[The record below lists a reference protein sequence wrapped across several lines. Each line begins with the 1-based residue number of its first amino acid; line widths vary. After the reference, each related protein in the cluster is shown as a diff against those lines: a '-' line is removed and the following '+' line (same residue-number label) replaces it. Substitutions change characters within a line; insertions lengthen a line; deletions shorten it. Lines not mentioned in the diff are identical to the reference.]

1 MWLCTEAAEMVPKD
15 YTDDFQLSTYNCI
28 FFVPTTCISQPKT
41 LVAKKVYRYKHLH
54 E

>member
-15 YTDDFQLSTYNCI
+15 CADDFQLSTYNCV
-28 FFVPTTCISQPKT
+28 FLVPMTCSSQPKT
-41 LVAKKVYRYKHLH
+41 HFANKVYRYKHSH